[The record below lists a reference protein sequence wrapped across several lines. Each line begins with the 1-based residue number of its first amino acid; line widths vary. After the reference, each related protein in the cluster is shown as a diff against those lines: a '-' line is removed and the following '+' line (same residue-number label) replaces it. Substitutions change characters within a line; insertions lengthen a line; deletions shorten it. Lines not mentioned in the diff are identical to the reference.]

1 VTTIILWR
9 HGNTDWNNQR
19 RFQGQTDVPLNER
32 GIAQAA
38 EAAGRLALL
47 KPDLVITSDLS
58 RCAHTAAALGEV
70 TGLPIERDARLRERC
85 FGEWEKLTQEEVKE
99 RYPQAWQRWVA
110 GDPHPG
116 CGIEPIADLGK
127 RIAEVIRQTAER
139 MPGKVSVLVT
149 HGGSTKWGIGA
160 LLGWPEE
167 TVETLRG
174 MGNCHWAQL
183 YHDAERGWVL
193 VGYNLSAH

>member
-32 GIAQAA
+32 GIAQAVA
-38 EAAGRLALL
+38 AAGKLALL
-47 KPDLVITSDLS
+47 KPDLLITSDLS
-58 RCAHTAAALGEV
+58 RCAQTAAALGDA
-70 TGLPIERDARLRERC
+70 TGLPVERDVRLRERG
-85 FGEWEKLTQEEVKE
+85 FGEWETLTQEEASGQFPE
-99 RYPQAWQRWVA
+99 AWQRWRS
-110 GDPHPG
+110 GDTDPG
-116 CGIEPIADLGK
+116 CGIESIADLGK
-127 RIAEVIRQTAER
+127 RMAEVIRQTAER
-139 MPGKVSVLVT
+139 VPGEVAVLVT

-167 TVETLRG
+167 SVETLRG
-174 MGNCHWAQL
+174 MSNCHWAQL

-193 VGYNLSAH
+193 VGYNLGA